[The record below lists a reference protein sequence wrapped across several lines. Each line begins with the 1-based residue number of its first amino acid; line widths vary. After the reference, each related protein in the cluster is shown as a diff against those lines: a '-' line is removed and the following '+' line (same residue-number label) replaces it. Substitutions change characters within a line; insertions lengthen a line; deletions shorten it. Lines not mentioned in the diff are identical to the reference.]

1 MNGQR
6 FIDPCSPTDDHNHH
20 WRTLSNGDL
29 EPLTPAGEYTIEQLK
44 LWRPFLQHHRAK
56 TLLLQEEA
64 RMLEDRLTTK
74 RLSTPRRSLLETR
87 LRDIT
92 QRLEPPIFDRPPG
105 TEHPD

>member
-92 QRLEPPIFDRPPG
+92 QRLEPPIFDRPRG